1 MLGRT
6 DRSLLGIWWWTVDRW
21 LLMTA
26 IMLMVIG
33 TLMVMAASPPVA
45 TRISLPEFHFV
56 WRQLVYLMPAA
67 GAVFHSI
74 AYDTAHDTHF
84 IIARPMWCDWLDE
97 PYPCV
102 RR

>member
-21 LLMTA
+21 LLMT

-45 TRISLPEFHFV
+45 TQISLPEFHFV

-67 GAVFHSI
+67 GAVSF
-74 AYDTAHDTHF
+74 Y
-84 IIARPMWCDWLDE
+84 RL
-97 PYPCV
+97 
-102 RR
+102 